1 VSARAVGGRTRPLGL
16 SAALAWRNLW
26 RNPRRSWLTAAGV
39 AFAVFLLV
47 AARSLQMS
55 GYTTMLDNATRLLV
69 GHVQIQ
75 DRAYFDDPSLRHV
88 IADAASVVQAVAAL
102 PAVAAVA
109 PRALAFALISSG
121 ERSYGAQVMG
131 VDPEAETKLSSL
143 PEMLIAGTYLAQPG
157 DAVVGVEMARNLG
170 AILGDEL
177 VVLGSTREGGVA
189 AMSVRI
195 GGIVDTGSPDLDR
208 ALVQVRLGDFQD
220 AFELHDEVNI
230 VVARVVDFSNVR
242 NTLPELAQALTGHGS
257 NLTVVPWQRLLPEIE
272 QTIALKN
279 VVSEIMFGL
288 VAVLVGF
295 SVFNTFIMLVF
306 ERTREFGMLL
316 AIGMRPGAIVGLLQL
331 EAAWLALLGA
341 AIGLA
346 SGAAVVVWLGHVGIP
361 LGDMAGEMLRRYHLP
376 DRIYPLLH
384 RSEFVIGP
392 LVMLCATQL
401 AALIP
406 ALRIRKLAPVQVMRV
421 GA

>member
-1 VSARAVGGRTRPLGL
+1 MIDGEAGSRRGGIGL

-26 RNPRRSWLTAAGV
+26 RNPRRSWLTAGGV

-88 IADAASVVQAVAAL
+88 IAGASSVVRALTAL
-102 PAVAAVA
+102 PEVTAVA
-109 PRALAFALISSG
+109 PRALAFALVSAG
-121 ERSYGAQVMG
+121 DRSYGAQIMG
-131 VDPEAETKLSSL
+131 VNPDAEAKLSSL
-143 PEMLIAGTYLAQPG
+143 PDMLIAGDYLAQPG
-157 DAVVGVEMARNLG
+157 DAVVGVEMVRNLG

-177 VVLGSTREGGVA
+177 VVLGATREGGVA
-189 AMSVRI
+189 ALSVRI
-195 GGIVDTGSPDLDR
+195 GGIVDTGLPDLDR
-208 ALVQVRLGDFQD
+208 ALVQVRLGEFQD

-230 VVARVVDFSNVR
+230 VVARVVDFSGLRDV
-242 NTLPELAQALTGHGS
+242 LPDLVAALSGHGS
-257 NLTVVPWQRLLPEIE
+257 NLIVLPWQRLLPEIE

-279 VVSEIMFGL
+279 VISEVMFGL
-288 VAVLVGF
+288 IALLVSF

-316 AIGMRPGAIVGLLQL
+316 AIGMRPSAIIGLLQL

-341 AIGLA
+341 VIGLL
-346 SGAAVVVWLGHVGIP
+346 SGTAVVVWLGHVGIP
-361 LGDMAGEMLRRYHLP
+361 IGDMAGEMLRRYHLP
-376 DRIYPLLH
+376 DRIYPPLH
-384 RSEFVIGP
+384 RSELIIGP
-392 LVMLCATQL
+392 LLMLCATQA